1 MFYLVKRETGC
12 WERNGCGGRLTPVT
26 VLRRFMARSAPTCT
40 ELEQHGNQQPTHP
53 VEFRSKIVLI
63 RDWRQR
69 MARRLI
75 ILLVLATAG
84 VHLSF
89 FLTDPKGGWIYAL
102 NAVGYL
108 ALAGN
113 IYLPSPRLE
122 PFRRPAR
129 LLLIAYTALTVALY
143 VVVSLSIREWTIPLG
158 PIDKAMELVLI
169 GLLWR
174 DDRRSAAGVFTL
186 HRAG

>member
-1 MFYLVKRETGC
+1 
-12 WERNGCGGRLTPVT
+12 
-26 VLRRFMARSAPTCT
+26 
-40 ELEQHGNQQPTHP
+40 
-53 VEFRSKIVLI
+53 
-63 RDWRQR
+63 

-75 ILLVLATAG
+75 ILLALTTAG

-89 FLTDPKGGWIYAL
+89 FLADPKGGWIYAL
-102 NAVGYL
+102 NAAGYL
-108 ALAGN
+108 ALAGI

-143 VVVSLSIREWTIPLG
+143 IVVSVSIGEWTIPLG

-174 DDRRSAAGVFTL
+174 EDRRSGN
-186 HRAG
+186 

>member
-1 MFYLVKRETGC
+1 
-12 WERNGCGGRLTPVT
+12 
-26 VLRRFMARSAPTCT
+26 
-40 ELEQHGNQQPTHP
+40 
-53 VEFRSKIVLI
+53 
-63 RDWRQR
+63 

-75 ILLVLATAG
+75 ILLVLATAS

-89 FLTDPKGGWIYAL
+89 FLTDPKRGWIYAL

-108 ALAGN
+108 ALAGI
-113 IYLPSPRLE
+113 IYLPSQRLE

-174 DDRRSAAGVFTL
+174 DDRRSATSVFTL